1 MNDVFYFIGFV
12 MFVVT
17 CFGCTVNGSIVY
29 VILVNKRLQNV
40 NNTFISSMCING
52 FLISILGTMFT
63 AATSVRG
70 EWIFGDF
77 VCQFHSFIIVFL
89 GLAIIATLMAMAI
102 EKYIVIRYE
111 SRNLVTKKVCL
122 YVLLGCHLYG
132 LVIACLP
139 LVGWNRY
146 QLEGYNITCSLK
158 MDGSDINSTSFNIF
172 MLIFGLALPL
182 CTIITMYSRIIATVS
197 FFLLCLHLV
206 SFYLSYI

>member
-1 MNDVFYFIGFV
+1 
-12 MFVVT
+12 
-17 CFGCTVNGSIVY
+17 
-29 VILVNKRLQNV
+29 
-40 NNTFISSMCING
+40 
-52 FLISILGTMFT
+52 MFT

-70 EWIFGDF
+70 EWIFGDS

-172 MLIFGLALPL
+172 MLIFGLGLPL

-197 FFLLCLHLV
+197 FFCCIYTWFH
-206 SFYLSYI
+206 FI